1 MCKLELFLT
10 RLQVLLNPK
19 NFFKVGELRNGD
31 FSSRKLVLAKRKL
44 PSSLVMCVVFWQN
57 RENLLQLMI
66 VMQSLILPRNDEK
79 IMTLKHIENSVEGKK
94 SCHLK
99 QIESHLS
106 LANFCKCI
114 LFDRDFLGLLRT
126 WGYCGEGSSFSP
138 QWKCE
143 KSCVTVMTN
152 EPHKLA
158 LRNRNSWG
166 VVFLLPSDK
175 ESKRHFVIRV

>member
-79 IMTLKHIENSVEGKK
+79 IMTLKHIENANQIQLRKK
-94 SCHLK
+94 N
-99 QIESHLS
+99 
-106 LANFCKCI
+106 LAI
-114 LFDRDFLGLLRT
+114 
-126 WGYCGEGSSFSP
+126 
-138 QWKCE
+138 
-143 KSCVTVMTN
+143 
-152 EPHKLA
+152 
-158 LRNRNSWG
+158 
-166 VVFLLPSDK
+166 
-175 ESKRHFVIRV
+175 